1 MPRESSK
8 EMLTRSEWM
17 NKLNWWLN
25 ELFSDSIAMK
35 QKTWIAKSGMSDE
48 MMDAEWNSIQNP
60 GVVTSIP
67 EMRGI
72 EF

>member
-1 MPRESSK
+1 
-8 EMLTRSEWM
+8 M

-35 QKTWIAKSGMSDE
+35 QKIWIDKSSMSDE

-60 GVVTSIP
+60 GVVTSIL